1 MKQRCD
7 IRSLSVELRTRLE
20 EEVFNPLLSL
30 EKFAFSKTYSAVV
43 VEKVFK
49 DFRQISD
56 GIWEDLHKKS
66 MINDQAKASGRDDA
80 FPKKTQTRIK

>member
-7 IRSLSVELRTRLE
+7 IRSLSAELRTRLE
-20 EEVFNPLLSL
+20 QEVLNPLLSL

-56 GIWEDLHKKS
+56 GIWEDLYKKS
-66 MINDQAKASGRDDA
+66 MIKWENKG
-80 FPKKTQTRIK
+80 K